1 MANEKNLV
9 PLDKRTK
16 SEQREITHKGGK
28 ASGVARRRKRS
39 MKEAADL
46 FLSLSVTDTR
56 KWNSLSA
63 KGVDPEDIDNQMAII
78 VGMAKSAEKGNAN
91 AARVLID
98 MLGEEPEADVQS
110 DDGFLD
116 ALRGEA
122 AEVWRDEK

>member
-1 MANEKNLV
+1 
-9 PLDKRTK
+9 
-16 SEQREITHKGGK
+16 
-28 ASGVARRRKRS
+28 

-122 AEVWRDEK
+122 ATVWRDEK